1 MNYRIVTNN
10 PNVKGVYEEVL
21 FVDGTFLEV
30 LLNVR
35 DLVHQ
40 GYELISHPLGASI
53 RMMYSPYRSIIVG
66 NKLNETNEAHIE
78 IIESSI
84 YNYKNTMQRREPD
97 KANSK
102 DYAVID
108 LNILKSAFDELKTIK
123 Q

>member
-1 MNYRIVTNN
+1 M
-10 PNVKGVYEEVL
+10 G
-21 FVDGTFLEV
+21 D
-30 LLNVR
+30 
-35 DLVHQ
+35 
-40 GYELISHPLGASI
+40 SI